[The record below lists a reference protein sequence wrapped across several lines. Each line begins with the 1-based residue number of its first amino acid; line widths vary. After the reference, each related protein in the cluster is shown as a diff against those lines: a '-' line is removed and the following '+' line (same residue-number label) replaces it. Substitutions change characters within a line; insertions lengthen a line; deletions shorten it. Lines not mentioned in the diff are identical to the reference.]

1 MSHSAFRIFFAILG
15 LAIAINLPAQ
25 GDVLD
30 NPEFAAARKM
40 IQESQEAIIRE
51 DIRLTAAEEADFWPL
66 YERYRADTLPVRD
79 RYVMLIADYM
89 RQYESGILTDDY
101 ARQMIDGYFDVKGDL
116 LKIRKSYVRRFAKVL
131 PMLKVA
137 RFYQLENKMAADIE
151 AELALLV
158 PLVEA
163 H

>member
-1 MSHSAFRIFFAILG
+1 MRHSAFRAFLAVLA
-15 LAIAINLPAQ
+15 LAIASDLPAQ

-30 NPEFAAARKM
+30 NPEFAAARKI

-51 DIRLTAAEEADFWPL
+51 DIRLTAAEEEDFWPL
-66 YERYRADTLPVRD
+66 YEQYRADTLPVRD
-79 RYVMLIADYM
+79 RYVTLIADYM

-101 ARQMIDGYFDVKGDL
+101 AKGMIDGYFDVKGDL
-116 LKIRKSYVRRFAKVL
+116 LKIRKRYVRRFARIL

-137 RFYQLENKMAADIE
+137 RFYQLENKMTADVE

>member
-15 LAIAINLPAQ
+15 LALAINLPAQ

-101 ARQMIDGYFDVKGDL
+101 AKAF
-116 LKIRKSYVRRFAKVL
+116 S
-131 PMLKVA
+131 PW
-137 RFYQLENKMAADIE
+137 
-151 AELALLV
+151 AE
-158 PLVEA
+158 
-163 H
+163 